1 MGNTANI
8 LIVGLGKTGLSVARF
23 LARRGWPFAVAD
35 NRMEPPGLAAL
46 RADCPQAAV
55 HLGPFDAD
63 LFTRFK
69 TLVVSPG
76 IAVAEPAIR
85 AAAAAGAEII
95 GDIELFAR
103 HVRAPV
109 IAITGSNGKSTV
121 TTLVGELLRA
131 AGRKVRVG
139 GNLGTPALDLLV
151 GSDDVEIYVLELSS
165 FQLETTF
172 TLEAAAAVVLNVSED
187 HMDRYPDLATYAKAK
202 GRVYQGATVAVVNRD
217 DDWSLRLARAAEPAR
232 TISFGL
238 DVPAMGQW
246 GMVETNPR
254 GADRALPW
262 SEPAGARPGWVDV
275 RGAQTWLAYGDRCLV
290 PVHELTL
297 RGRHHM
303 ANALAALALI
313 QAVGVEPSSAVLDA
327 LRRFAGLPHRSQFVG
342 HFHGLDWVNDS
353 KGTNVGATA
362 AALAGQT
369 QPVVLIAGGQ
379 GKGQN
384 FTVLRPLIAEKA
396 RGVVLIGQDA
406 DLIARDWAGAAP
418 IVRAADMGEAVS
430 MAVEL
435 GRPGDV
441 VLLSPAC
448 ASFDMFEGYAHRG
461 EVFIAEVRRRFA
473 V

>member
-1 MGNTANI
+1 MVSAADI

-23 LARRGWPFAVAD
+23 LARQGLPFAVAD
-35 NRMEPPGLAAL
+35 SRMEPPGLAEL
-46 RADCPQAAV
+46 RAECPQAAV
-55 HLGPFDAD
+55 HLGPFEAE
-63 LFTRFK
+63 LFVGFR

-103 HVRAPV
+103 HVKAPV

-121 TTLVGELLRA
+121 TTLVGELLAA

-139 GNLGTPALDLLV
+139 GNLGTPALDLLA
-151 GSDDVEIYVLELSS
+151 GSNDAEIYVLELSS
-165 FQLETTF
+165 FQLETTSS
-172 TLEAAAAVVLNVSED
+172 LKAAAAVVLNVSED
-187 HMDRYPDLATYAKAK
+187 HMDRYPDLAAYAEAK
-202 GRVYQGATVAVVNRD
+202 GRVYQGAAVAVVNRD
-217 DDWSLRLARAAEPAR
+217 NDWSLRLARASEPAR
-232 TISFGL
+232 TVSFGL
-238 DVPAMGQW
+238 DAPAAGQW
-246 GMVETNPR
+246 GMVER
-254 GADRALPW
+254 DG
-262 SEPAGARPGWVDV
+262 
-275 RGAQTWLAYGDRCLV
+275 QTWLALGDRPLV
-290 PVHELTL
+290 CERELTL
-297 RGRHHM
+297 RGRHNM
-303 ANALAALALI
+303 ANALAALALVE
-313 QAVGVEPSSAVLDA
+313 AVGVDPAAVLDA

-369 QPVVLIAGGQ
+369 VPVVLIAGGL
-379 GKGQN
+379 GKGQD
-384 FTVLRPLIAEKA
+384 FAVLRPLLAEKA

-406 DLIARDWAGAAP
+406 DLIAQAWAGAAP

-430 MAVEL
+430 MAAEL

-448 ASFDMFEGYAHRG
+448 ASFDMFKGYDHRG
-461 EVFIAEVRRRFA
+461 EVFAAEVRRRFA

>member
-1 MGNTANI
+1 MASAADI

-23 LARRGWPFAVAD
+23 LTRRGLVFAVAD
-35 NRMEPPGLAAL
+35 SRMEPPGLAEL
-46 RADCPQAAV
+46 RAECPQAAV
-55 HLGPFDAD
+55 HLGPFEAE
-63 LFTRFK
+63 LFVGFR

-103 HVRAPV
+103 HVKTPV

-121 TTLVGELLRA
+121 TTLVGELLAA

-139 GNLGTPALDLLV
+139 GNLGTPALDLLA
-151 GSDDVEIYVLELSS
+151 GSNDAEFYVLELSS
-165 FQLETTF
+165 FQLETTSS
-172 TLEAAAAVVLNVSED
+172 LKAAAAVVLNVSED
-187 HMDRYPDLATYAKAK
+187 HMDRYPDLAAYAEAK
-202 GRVYQGATVAVVNRD
+202 GRVYQGAAVAVVNRD
-217 DDWSLRLARAAEPAR
+217 DGWSLRLAHASEPAR
-232 TISFGL
+232 TVSFGL
-238 DVPAMGQW
+238 DAPVVGQW
-246 GMVETNPR
+246 GMVER
-254 GADRALPW
+254 DG
-262 SEPAGARPGWVDV
+262 
-275 RGAQTWLAYGDRCLV
+275 QTWLAQGERPLV
-290 PVHELTL
+290 CERELTL
-297 RGRHHM
+297 RGRHNM
-303 ANALAALALI
+303 ANALAALALVE
-313 QAVGVEPSSAVLDA
+313 AVGVDPAAVLDA

-369 QPVVLIAGGQ
+369 VPVVLIAGGL
-379 GKGQN
+379 GKGQD
-384 FTVLRPLIAEKA
+384 FAVLRPLLAEKA

-406 DLIARDWAGAAP
+406 DLIAQAWAGAAP

-430 MAVEL
+430 MAAKL

-448 ASFDMFEGYAHRG
+448 ASFDMFKGYDHRG
-461 EVFIAEVRRRFA
+461 EVFAAEVRRRFA

>member
-1 MGNTANI
+1 MVSAADI

-23 LARRGWPFAVAD
+23 LARRGLVFAVAD
-35 NRMEPPGLAAL
+35 SRMEPPGLAEL
-46 RADCPQAAV
+46 RAECPQAAV
-55 HLGPFDAD
+55 HLGPFEAE
-63 LFTRFK
+63 LFRGFR

-121 TTLVGELLRA
+121 TTLVGELLAA

-139 GNLGTPALDLLV
+139 GNLGTPALDLLA
-151 GSDDVEIYVLELSS
+151 GSNDAEIYVLELSS
-165 FQLETTF
+165 FQLETTSS
-172 TLEAAAAVVLNVSED
+172 LKAAAAVVLNVSED
-187 HMDRYPDLATYAKAK
+187 HMDRYPDLAAYAEAK
-202 GRVYQGATVAVVNRD
+202 GRVYQGAAVAVVNRD
-217 DDWSLRLARAAEPAR
+217 DDWSLRLARASEPAR
-232 TISFGL
+232 TVSFGL
-238 DVPAMGQW
+238 DAPAAGQW
-246 GMVETNPR
+246 GMVER
-254 GADRALPW
+254 DG
-262 SEPAGARPGWVDV
+262 
-275 RGAQTWLAYGDRCLV
+275 QTWLAQGDRPLV
-290 PVHELTL
+290 CERELTL
-297 RGRHHM
+297 RGRHNM
-303 ANALAALALI
+303 ANALAALALVE
-313 QAVGVEPSSAVLDA
+313 AVGVDSAAVLDA

-369 QPVVLIAGGQ
+369 APVVLIAGGL
-379 GKGQN
+379 GKGQD
-384 FTVLRPLIAEKA
+384 FAVLRPLLAEKA

-406 DLIARDWAGAAP
+406 DLIAQAWAGAAP

-430 MAVEL
+430 MAAEL

-448 ASFDMFEGYAHRG
+448 ASFDMFKGYDHRG
-461 EVFIAEVRRRFA
+461 EVFAAEVRRRFA

>member
-1 MGNTANI
+1 MGNAADI

-23 LARRGWPFAVAD
+23 LARRGLVFAVAD
-35 NRMEPPGLAAL
+35 SRMEPPGLAEL
-46 RADCPQAAV
+46 RAECPQAAV
-55 HLGPFDAD
+55 HLGPFEAE
-63 LFTRFK
+63 LFRGFR

-103 HVRAPV
+103 HVKAPV

-121 TTLVGELLRA
+121 TTLVGELLAA

-139 GNLGTPALDLLV
+139 GNLGTPALDLLA
-151 GSDDVEIYVLELSS
+151 GSNDAEIYVLELSS
-165 FQLETTF
+165 FQLETTSS
-172 TLEAAAAVVLNVSED
+172 LKAAAAVVLNVSED
-187 HMDRYPDLATYAKAK
+187 HMDRYPDLAAYAEAK
-202 GRVYQGATVAVVNRD
+202 GRVYQGAAVAVVNRD
-217 DDWSLRLARAAEPAR
+217 DGWSLRLARASEPAR
-232 TISFGL
+232 TVSFGL
-238 DVPAMGQW
+238 DAPAAGQW
-246 GMVETNPR
+246 GMVER
-254 GADRALPW
+254 DG
-262 SEPAGARPGWVDV
+262 
-275 RGAQTWLAYGDRCLV
+275 QTWLAQGDWPLV
-290 PVHELTL
+290 CERELTL
-297 RGRHHM
+297 RGRHNM
-303 ANALAALALI
+303 ANALAALALVE
-313 QAVGVEPSSAVLDA
+313 AVGVDPAAVLDA

-369 QPVVLIAGGQ
+369 VPVVLIAGGL
-379 GKGQN
+379 GKGQD
-384 FTVLRPLIAEKA
+384 FAVLRPLLAEKA

-406 DLIARDWAGAAP
+406 DLIAQAWAGAAP

-430 MAVEL
+430 MAAEL

-448 ASFDMFEGYAHRG
+448 ASFDMFKGYDHRG
-461 EVFIAEVRRRFA
+461 EVFAAEVRRRFA

>member
-1 MGNTANI
+1 MASAADI

-23 LARRGWPFAVAD
+23 LTRRGLVFAVAD
-35 NRMEPPGLAAL
+35 SRMEPPGLAEL
-46 RADCPQAAV
+46 RAECPQAAV
-55 HLGPFDAD
+55 HLGPFEAD
-63 LFTRFK
+63 LFVGFR

-103 HVRAPV
+103 HVKTPV

-121 TTLVGELLRA
+121 TTLVGELLAA

-139 GNLGTPALDLLV
+139 GNLGTPALDLLA
-151 GSDDVEIYVLELSS
+151 GSNDAEFYVLELSS
-165 FQLETTF
+165 FQLETTSS
-172 TLEAAAAVVLNVSED
+172 LKAAAAVVLNVSED
-187 HMDRYPDLATYAKAK
+187 HMDRYPDLAAYAEAK
-202 GRVYQGATVAVVNRD
+202 GRVYQGAAVAVVNRD
-217 DDWSLRLARAAEPAR
+217 DGWSLRLAHASEPAR
-232 TISFGL
+232 TVSFGL
-238 DVPAMGQW
+238 DAPVVGQW
-246 GMVETNPR
+246 GMVER
-254 GADRALPW
+254 DG
-262 SEPAGARPGWVDV
+262 
-275 RGAQTWLAYGDRCLV
+275 QIWLAQGDRPLV
-290 PVHELTL
+290 CERELTL
-297 RGRHHM
+297 RGRHNM
-303 ANALAALALI
+303 ANALAALALVE
-313 QAVGVEPSSAVLDA
+313 AVGVDPAAVLDA

-369 QPVVLIAGGQ
+369 VPVVLIAGGL
-379 GKGQN
+379 GKGQD
-384 FTVLRPLIAEKA
+384 FAVLRPLLAEKA

-406 DLIARDWAGAAP
+406 DLIAQAWAGAAP

-430 MAVEL
+430 MAAKL

-448 ASFDMFEGYAHRG
+448 ASFDMFKGYDHRG
-461 EVFIAEVRRRFA
+461 EVFAAEVRRRFA

>member
-1 MGNTANI
+1 MASAADI

-23 LARRGWPFAVAD
+23 LTRRGLVFAVAD
-35 NRMEPPGLAAL
+35 SRMEPPGLAEL
-46 RADCPQAAV
+46 RAECPQAAV
-55 HLGPFDAD
+55 HLGPFEAD
-63 LFTRFK
+63 LFVGFR

-103 HVRAPV
+103 HVKTPV

-121 TTLVGELLRA
+121 TTLVGELLAA

-139 GNLGTPALDLLV
+139 GNLGTPALDLLA
-151 GSDDVEIYVLELSS
+151 GSNDVEFYVLELSS
-165 FQLETTF
+165 FQLETTSS
-172 TLEAAAAVVLNVSED
+172 LKAAAAVVLNVSED
-187 HMDRYPDLATYAKAK
+187 HMDRYPDLAAYAEAK
-202 GRVYQGATVAVVNRD
+202 GRVYQGAAVAVVNRD
-217 DDWSLRLARAAEPAR
+217 DGWSLRLAHASEPAR
-232 TISFGL
+232 TVSFGL
-238 DVPAMGQW
+238 DAPVVGQW
-246 GMVETNPR
+246 GMVER
-254 GADRALPW
+254 DG
-262 SEPAGARPGWVDV
+262 
-275 RGAQTWLAYGDRCLV
+275 QIWLAQGDRPLV
-290 PVHELTL
+290 CERELTL
-297 RGRHHM
+297 RGRHNM
-303 ANALAALALI
+303 ANALAALALVE
-313 QAVGVEPSSAVLDA
+313 AVGVDPAAVLDA

-369 QPVVLIAGGQ
+369 VPVVLIAGGL
-379 GKGQN
+379 GKGQD
-384 FTVLRPLIAEKA
+384 FAVLRPLLAEKA

-406 DLIARDWAGAAP
+406 DLIAQAWAGAAP

-430 MAVEL
+430 MAAKL

-448 ASFDMFEGYAHRG
+448 ASFDMFKGYDHRG
-461 EVFIAEVRRRFA
+461 EVFAAEVRRRFA

>member
-1 MGNTANI
+1 MASAADI

-23 LARRGWPFAVAD
+23 LTRRGLVFAVAD
-35 NRMEPPGLAAL
+35 SRMEPPGLAEL
-46 RADCPQAAV
+46 RAECPQAAV
-55 HLGPFDAD
+55 HLGPFEAE
-63 LFTRFK
+63 LFVGFR

-103 HVRAPV
+103 HVKTPV

-121 TTLVGELLRA
+121 TTLVGELLAA

-139 GNLGTPALDLLV
+139 GNLGTPALDLLA
-151 GSDDVEIYVLELSS
+151 GSNDAEFYVLELSS
-165 FQLETTF
+165 FQLETTSS
-172 TLEAAAAVVLNVSED
+172 LKAAAAVVLNVSED
-187 HMDRYPDLATYAKAK
+187 HMDRYPDLAAYAEAK
-202 GRVYQGATVAVVNRD
+202 GRVYQGAAVAVVNRD
-217 DDWSLRLARAAEPAR
+217 DGWSLRLAHASEPAR
-232 TISFGL
+232 TVSFGL
-238 DVPAMGQW
+238 DAPVVGQW
-246 GMVETNPR
+246 GMVER
-254 GADRALPW
+254 DG
-262 SEPAGARPGWVDV
+262 
-275 RGAQTWLAYGDRCLV
+275 QTWLAQGDRPLV
-290 PVHELTL
+290 CERELTL
-297 RGRHHM
+297 RGRHNM
-303 ANALAALALI
+303 ANALAALALVE
-313 QAVGVEPSSAVLDA
+313 AVGVDPAAVLDA

-369 QPVVLIAGGQ
+369 VPVVLIAGGL
-379 GKGQN
+379 GKGQD
-384 FTVLRPLIAEKA
+384 FAVLRPLLAEKA

-406 DLIARDWAGAAP
+406 DLIAQAWAGAAP

-430 MAVEL
+430 MAAKL

-448 ASFDMFEGYAHRG
+448 ASFDMFKGYDHRG
-461 EVFIAEVRRRFA
+461 EVFAAEVRRRFA

>member
-1 MGNTANI
+1 MVSAADI

-23 LARRGWPFAVAD
+23 LARRGLVFAVAD
-35 NRMEPPGLAAL
+35 SRMEPPGLAEL
-46 RADCPQAAV
+46 RAECPQAAV
-55 HLGPFDAD
+55 HLGPFEAE
-63 LFTRFK
+63 LFRGFR

-121 TTLVGELLRA
+121 TTLVGELLAA

-139 GNLGTPALDLLV
+139 GNLGTPALDLLA
-151 GSDDVEIYVLELSS
+151 GSNDAEIYVLELSS
-165 FQLETTF
+165 FQLETTSS
-172 TLEAAAAVVLNVSED
+172 LKAAAAVVLNVSED
-187 HMDRYPDLATYAKAK
+187 HMDRYPDLAAYAEAK
-202 GRVYQGATVAVVNRD
+202 GRVYQGAAVAVVNRD
-217 DDWSLRLARAAEPAR
+217 DDWSLRLARASEPAR
-232 TISFGL
+232 TVSFGL
-238 DVPAMGQW
+238 DAPAAGQW
-246 GMVETNPR
+246 GMV
-254 GADRALPW
+254 DRD
-262 SEPAGARPGWVDV
+262 G
-275 RGAQTWLAYGDRCLV
+275 QTWLAQGDRPLV
-290 PVHELTL
+290 SERELIL
-297 RGRHHM
+297 RGRHNM
-303 ANALAALALI
+303 ANALAALALVE
-313 QAVGVEPSSAVLDA
+313 AVGVDPAAVLDA

-369 QPVVLIAGGQ
+369 VPVVLIAGGL
-379 GKGQN
+379 GKGQD
-384 FTVLRPLIAEKA
+384 FAVLRPLLAEKA

-406 DLIARDWAGAAP
+406 DLIAQAWAGAAP

-430 MAVEL
+430 MAAEL

-448 ASFDMFEGYAHRG
+448 ASFDMFKGYDHRG
-461 EVFIAEVRRRFA
+461 EVFAAEVRRRFA

>member
-1 MGNTANI
+1 MASAADI

-23 LARRGWPFAVAD
+23 LTRRGLVFAVAD
-35 NRMEPPGLAAL
+35 SRMEPPGLAEL
-46 RADCPQAAV
+46 RAECPQAAV
-55 HLGPFDAD
+55 HLGPFEAE
-63 LFTRFK
+63 LFVGFR

-103 HVRAPV
+103 HVKTPV

-121 TTLVGELLRA
+121 TTLVGELLAA

-139 GNLGTPALDLLV
+139 GNLGTPALDLLA
-151 GSDDVEIYVLELSS
+151 GSNDVEFYVLELSS
-165 FQLETTF
+165 FQLETTSS
-172 TLEAAAAVVLNVSED
+172 LKAAAAVVLNVSED
-187 HMDRYPDLATYAKAK
+187 HMDRYPDLAAYAEAK
-202 GRVYQGATVAVVNRD
+202 GRVYQGAAVAVVNRD
-217 DDWSLRLARAAEPAR
+217 DGWSLRLAHASEPAR
-232 TISFGL
+232 TVSFGL
-238 DVPAMGQW
+238 DAPVVGQW
-246 GMVETNPR
+246 GMVER
-254 GADRALPW
+254 DG
-262 SEPAGARPGWVDV
+262 
-275 RGAQTWLAYGDRCLV
+275 QIWLAQGDRPLV
-290 PVHELTL
+290 CERELTL
-297 RGRHHM
+297 RGRHNM
-303 ANALAALALI
+303 ANALAALALVE
-313 QAVGVEPSSAVLDA
+313 AVGVDPAAVLDA

-369 QPVVLIAGGQ
+369 VPVVLIAGGL
-379 GKGQN
+379 GKGQD
-384 FTVLRPLIAEKA
+384 FAVLRPLLAEKA

-406 DLIARDWAGAAP
+406 DLIAQAWAGAAP

-430 MAVEL
+430 MAAKL

-448 ASFDMFEGYAHRG
+448 ASFDMFKGYDHRG
-461 EVFIAEVRRRFA
+461 DVFAAEVRRRFA